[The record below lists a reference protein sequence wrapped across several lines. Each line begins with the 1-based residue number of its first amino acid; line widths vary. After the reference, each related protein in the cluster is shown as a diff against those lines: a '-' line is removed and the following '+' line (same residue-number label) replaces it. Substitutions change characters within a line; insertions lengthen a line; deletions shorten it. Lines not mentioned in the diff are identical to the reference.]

1 VTTNYLLRTDLTA
14 GLDEPADVRV
24 LDWAPGDPA
33 ATVQTGDAGP
43 EFFAGWR
50 PPRAAA
56 DLLLLGG
63 GVYCADK
70 TTARR
75 GAPDGWTRRLRLRLP
90 VANPDAWAAAGWD
103 TGLRFLTGDRW
114 RIEAYPSARHPLAGV
129 RGVPAGQAP
138 VGLEVDGVC
147 LFSGGLDSLCG
158 VVDLLEDDPGRRLCL
173 LSHHEGGQASTA
185 QQGLLNRLTDHYG
198 PDRIVARRLYLR
210 PAPANRRQARPLPPA
225 RDNSTRSRSLL
236 FLSAA
241 HALAAATAPELA
253 VYVPENG
260 FIGVNVP
267 LTRARAGSLS
277 TRTTHPHFMRLLS
290 QATTRIGVH
299 NPVVNPYRLQTKGEI
314 LAGSRNP
321 GLLRQLVPL
330 SVSCA
335 HPETAR
341 YVRRP
346 QGNCGYCFPCLIRRS
361 ALAHLGWDGDPYAW
375 DVLSEGGLLNRRTRR
390 GADLRAVI
398 AGVFAD
404 RPDRDVLR
412 NGPLPAGEREAFLGV
427 WRRGLAELRG
437 WLTTGAKGDLAEL
450 VESLS

>member
-1 VTTNYLLRTDLTA
+1 MTDYLLRTDLTTR
-14 GLDEPADVRV
+14 LDEPDDVRV
-24 LDWAPGDPA
+24 LDWAPGTPA
-33 ATVQTGDAGP
+33 ATVQTGESGP

-50 PPRAAA
+50 PPRPAA
-56 DLLLLGG
+56 DLLLLGT
-63 GVYCADK
+63 GVYCADR
-70 TTARR
+70 TTTRR

-90 VANPDAWAAAGWD
+90 VADPDSWAAAGWD
-103 TGLRFLTGDRW
+103 TTLRFLTGDRW
-114 RIEAYPSARHPLAGV
+114 RIEAYPSARHPLTGT
-129 RGVPAGQAP
+129 RGVPARAA
-138 VGLEVDGVC
+138 GLDVDGVC

-158 VVDLLEDDPGRRLCL
+158 VIDLLEDDPDRRLCL

-185 QQGLLNRLTDHYG
+185 QHGLLNRLTGHYG

-225 RDNSTRSRSLL
+225 RDNTTRSRSLL

-241 HALAAATAPELA
+241 HALAAATASELA

-290 QATTRIGVH
+290 QATTTIGVQ
-299 NPVVNPYRLQTKGEI
+299 NPVRNPYRLQTKGEI

-321 GLLRQLVPL
+321 SLLRQLVPL

-361 ALAHLGWDGDPYAW
+361 ALAHVGWDDAPYAW
-375 DVLSEGGLLNRRTRR
+375 DVLSEGELLNRRTRR

-398 AGVFAD
+398 AGVFAE

-412 NGPLPAGEREAFLGV
+412 NGPLPAGDREAFLGV

-437 WLTTGAKGDLAEL
+437 WLTTGAKGDLAKL
-450 VESLS
+450 LESLS

>member
-1 VTTNYLLRTDLTA
+1 VTDYLLRTDLTTR
-14 GLDEPADVRV
+14 LDEPDDVRV
-24 LDWAPGDPA
+24 LDWAPGTPA
-33 ATVQTGDAGP
+33 ATVQTGENSP

-50 PPRAAA
+50 PPRPAA
-56 DLLLLGG
+56 DLLLLGT
-63 GVYCADK
+63 GVYCADR
-70 TTARR
+70 TTTRR
-75 GAPDGWTRRLRLRLP
+75 GTPDGWTRRLRLRLP
-90 VANPDAWAAAGWD
+90 VADPESWAAAGWD
-103 TGLRFLTGDRW
+103 TTLGFLTGDRW
-114 RIEAYPSARHPLAGV
+114 RVVGYPSARHPLTGT
-129 RGVPAGQAP
+129 RGVPARPA
-138 VGLEVDGVC
+138 GLDVDGVC

-158 VVDLLEDDPGRRLCL
+158 VIDLLEDDPHRRLCL

-185 QQGLLNRLTDHYG
+185 QQGLLNRLTGHYG

-225 RDNSTRSRSLL
+225 RDNTTRARSLL

-241 HALAAATAPELA
+241 HALAAATASGLA

-260 FIGVNVP
+260 FIGVNAP

-290 QATTRIGVH
+290 QATTTIGVH
-299 NPVVNPYRLQTKGEI
+299 NPVVNPYRLQTKGEV

-321 GLLRQLVPL
+321 SLLRQLAPL

-361 ALAHLGWDGDPYAW
+361 ALAHVGWDDASYAW

-398 AGVFAD
+398 AGVFAE

-412 NGPLPAGEREAFLGV
+412 NGPLPAGERQAFLGV
-427 WRRGLAELRG
+427 WRRGLVELRG
-437 WLTTGAKGDLAEL
+437 WLTSGAKGDLAKL
-450 VESLS
+450 LESLS

>member
-1 VTTNYLLRTDLTA
+1 MTDYLLRTDLA
-14 GLDEPADVRV
+14 ARLDEQDDVRV
-24 LDWAPGDPA
+24 LDWAPGNPA
-33 ATVQTGDAGP
+33 ATVQTGETGP

-50 PPRAAA
+50 PPRPAA
-56 DLLLLGG
+56 DLLLLGA

-70 TTARR
+70 TTPRR
-75 GAPDGWTRRLRLRLP
+75 GGPDGWTRRLRLRLP
-90 VANPDAWAAAGWD
+90 VADPDTWAAAGWD
-103 TGLRFLTGDRW
+103 TALRFLTGDRW
-114 RIEAYPSARHPLAGV
+114 RIQPYASARHPLTGV
-129 RGVPAGQAP
+129 RGVPADQAP
-138 VGLEVDGVC
+138 AGLDLDGVC

-158 VVDLLEDDPGRRLCL
+158 VVDLLESDPDRRLCL

-185 QQGLLNRLTDHYG
+185 QQGLLDRLADHYG
-198 PDRIVARRLYLR
+198 PDRIVARRLFLR
-210 PAPANRRQARPLPPA
+210 PAPANRWQARPLPPG
-225 RDNSTRSRSLL
+225 RDNTTRSRSLL
-236 FLSAA
+236 FLAA
-241 HALAAATAPELA
+241 AQALAAATAPDTP

-260 FIGVNVP
+260 FIGVNAP

-290 QATTRIGVH
+290 QATATVGVH
-299 NPVVNPYRLQTKGEI
+299 NPVVNPYRLQTKGEV
-314 LAGSRNP
+314 LARSRNP
-321 GLLRQLVPL
+321 SLLRQLAPL

-341 YVRRP
+341 YVRRR

-361 ALAHLGWDGDPYAW
+361 ALAHVGWDDDPYAW
-375 DVLSEGGLLNRRTRR
+375 DVLSEGELLNRRARR

-398 AGVFAD
+398 AGAFAN

-427 WRRGLAELRG
+427 WRRGLAELRR
-437 WLTTGAKGDLAEL
+437 WLASGAQGDLATL